1 MALLHATRGDVSAA
15 SQAEIR
21 GGSRPGLPDTAGS
34 RRHRREARILPTSS
48 SLVCVSLLFLILP
61 TSFITLFSPEGE
73 IPQTVLMGNSLAE
86 TLTKFSLLAAHGV
99 CVHRH
104 TLRVKC
110 T

>member
-21 GGSRPGLPDTAGS
+21 GGSRPGLPDTAGI
-34 RRHRREARILPTSS
+34 RRHRREARILPTS
-48 SLVCVSLLFLILP
+48 
-61 TSFITLFSPEGE
+61 FITLFSPAGE
-73 IPQTVLMGNSLAE
+73 IPRTVLMGNSLAE

-104 TLRVKC
+104 TLRVKS